1 MSKHKIL
8 ISDTLSP
15 EGVEYLRQ
23 HADVSDRAG
32 ITPEDLVK
40 EIPPYHALIVRGRTK
55 VTQAVFDAGVNL
67 KVVGR
72 AGVGVDNID
81 LEAARAAGVTVVNSP
96 TAPTDAVAELTF
108 ALMLALTRNLTRAD
122 ATMKAGQWE
131 KKNFQGM
138 ELSGK
143 TLGVIGMGR
152 IGTRVAKIAEAFDMR
167 VLGCDPFIRD
177 AEIQA
182 RGAIPQCLEDTF
194 TYADIITIHVPLLP
208 ETRRLID
215 EKAIADMKPG
225 VILISTARGGIIDE
239 AALLKGLESGQ
250 VAKAALDVFEQE
262 PPGLTEL
269 ISHPNLIATPHIGA
283 QTAEAQERA
292 ACYIAE
298 EMINALDNKPLR
310 WKVV

>member
-1 MSKHKIL
+1 MTKHKIL

-15 EGVEYLRQ
+15 KGIDYLRQ
-23 HADVSDRAG
+23 RADVSDRAG

-55 VTQAVFDAGVNL
+55 VTRDVFDAGANL
-67 KVVGR
+67 EVVGR

-81 LEAARAAGVTVVNSP
+81 LEAARAAGVAVVNSP
-96 TAPTDAVAELTF
+96 TATTDAVAELAI
-108 ALMLALTRNLTRAD
+108 ALMLALARNLTRAD

-131 KKNFQGM
+131 KKNLQGM
-138 ELSGK
+138 ELGGK

-152 IGTRVAKIAEAFDMR
+152 IGTRVAQMAEAFGMR

-177 AEIQA
+177 EDIRA
-182 RGAIPQCLEDTF
+182 RGAVPQCLEDTF
-194 TYADIITIHVPLLP
+194 AHADIITIHVPMLP
-208 ETRRLID
+208 ETRGLID
-215 EKAIADMKPG
+215 EQAIAHMKPG
-225 VILISTARGGIIDE
+225 VVLISTARGGIVDE

-262 PPGLTEL
+262 PPGLTNL
-269 ISHPNLIATPHIGA
+269 VAHPNLIATPHIGA

-298 EMINALDNKPLR
+298 EMINALENKPLR
-310 WKVV
+310 WKIV

>member
-1 MSKHKIL
+1 MTQHKIL

-15 EGVEYLRQ
+15 KGVDYLRQ

-40 EIPPYHALIVRGRTK
+40 EIPAYHALIVRGRTE
-55 VTQAVFDAGVNL
+55 VTQAVFDAGANL

-81 LEAARAAGVTVVNSP
+81 LEAAQSAGVTVVNSP
-96 TAPTDAVAELTF
+96 TATTDAVAEHTL
-108 ALMLALTRNLTRAD
+108 ALMLALARNLTRAD

-131 KKNFQGM
+131 KKNLQGT
-138 ELSGK
+138 ELGGK

-152 IGTRVAKIAEAFDMR
+152 IGTKVAKIAEAFGMC
-167 VLGCDPFIRD
+167 VLGCDPLIPD

-182 RGAIPQCLEDTF
+182 RGAIPQCLADTF
-194 TYADIITIHVPLLP
+194 THADIITLHVPMLP
-208 ETRRLID
+208 ETRGLID
-215 EKAIADMKPG
+215 EKAIAHMKPG
-225 VILISTARGGIIDE
+225 VVLISTARGGIIEE

-250 VAKAALDVFEQE
+250 VARAALDVFERE
-262 PPGLTEL
+262 PPGLTDL
-269 ISHPNLIATPHIGA
+269 VAHPNLIATPHIGA

-292 ACYIAE
+292 ACHIAE
-298 EMINALDNKPLR
+298 EMINALENAPLR
-310 WKVV
+310 WKVI